1 MIAIGS
7 ELRLGISAA
16 SSWAWGT
23 SLVVGMEI
31 AQTKGLMAWAIWAA
45 ANTAALAVFGL
56 LAPRIRVFRAFDRP
70 FIRAG
75 ALLIQLFILVIQLNI
90 LASLA
95 GGVVAT
101 LTGFVFAT
109 LTGFVFVLM
118 VYKRGL
124 FASILSD
131 NVLLPVVMLALVCM
145 VCTGI
150 LYGVPR
156 TVYPQSGT
164 NDILWGFWGAM
175 ILLSG
180 PIGDAQHW
188 QRASRRAYFIG
199 SLFFG
204 VYMLLILFVS
214 SFQFNAFMHAFLLV
228 AVFCLTGST
237 MDSSAVAL
245 HALVGKQTG
254 VAMALTVC
262 VLWPLLAGVGI
273 LELWSKAGAFR
284 VLFAMAVL
292 ALAFG
297 GMRNEARKDRD

>member
-1 MIAIGS
+1 MIAIGN

-23 SLVVGMEI
+23 SLVVGLEI
-31 AQTKGLMAWAIWAA
+31 AQTKGLAAWAIWAI

-70 FIRAG
+70 LIKAG

-95 GGVVAT
+95 GGLAAT
-101 LTGFVFAT
+101 LTGF
-109 LTGFVFVLM
+109 LFVLI

-124 FASILSD
+124 FTSILSD
-131 NVLLPVVMLALVCM
+131 NALLPVVMLALVCM

-150 LYGVPR
+150 LYDVPR
-156 TVYPQSGT
+156 TVYPVSGKA
-164 NDILWGFWGAM
+164 DILWGLWGAC

-214 SFQFNAFMHAFLLV
+214 SFEFNAAMSIFLLV

-245 HALVGKQTG
+245 HALTGKQTG
-254 VAMALTVC
+254 VAMALTVR
-262 VLWPLLAGVGI
+262 VLWPLLAGERQG
-273 LELWSKAGAFR
+273 
-284 VLFAMAVL
+284 
-292 ALAFG
+292 
-297 GMRNEARKDRD
+297 

>member
-31 AQTKGLMAWAIWAA
+31 AQTKGLAAWAIWAT

-56 LAPRIRVFRAFDRP
+56 LAPRIQILKAFDRP
-70 FIRAG
+70 FIKAG

-95 GGVVAT
+95 GGLA
-101 LTGFVFAT
+101 AT

-118 VYKRGL
+118 VYRRGL

-131 NVLLPVVMLALVCM
+131 NALLPVVMLALVCA

-150 LYGVPR
+150 LYGVLR

-164 NDILWGFWGAM
+164 DDILWGFWGAL

-180 PIGDAQHW
+180 PICDAQHW

-214 SFQFNAFMHAFLLV
+214 SFQFNAFMHAFLLI

-237 MDSSAVAL
+237 MDSAAVAL

>member
-31 AQTKGLMAWAIWAA
+31 AQTKGLAAWAIWAT

-56 LAPRIRVFRAFDRP
+56 LAPRIQILKAFDRP
-70 FIRAG
+70 FIKAG

-95 GGVVAT
+95 GGLA
-101 LTGFVFAT
+101 AT

-118 VYKRGL
+118 VYRRGL

-131 NVLLPVVMLALVCM
+131 NALLPVVMLALVCA

-150 LYGVPR
+150 LYGVLR

-164 NDILWGFWGAM
+164 DDILWGFWGAL

-214 SFQFNAFMHAFLLV
+214 SFQFNAFMHAFLLI

-237 MDSSAVAL
+237 MDSAAVAL